1 MLKEQDT
8 VGMLRD
14 ARKEQEELAGKK
26 KAASAL
32 GHEERLAILREQEAS
47 GGGRPRRV
55 PRPGK
60 PLKRKG

>member
-1 MLKEQDT
+1 MLAEQDT

-26 KAASAL
+26 RAAATL
-32 GHEERLAILREQEAS
+32 GYEERLETLREQGVGNE
-47 GGGRPRRV
+47 GRPRRV